1 MWMPLT
7 SPYSLHPPHNITAI
21 GTFIAASVMT
31 SCSHEVMTE
40 VTQNCSELW
49 GIYRSKT
56 YINMDDLK
64 LFTEAPEV
72 MMQQYQVR
80 FFLLMLWNLPN
91 LGPTKIR
98 NCFISFH
105 PSLRHRL
112 SEVKKYLVFKSALII
127 TTKPK
132 RNTFWPC
139 LWPLEPPKS
148 LGTKM
153 NCAKVSLYSLRVI
166 RKGCQT
172 ALEICI
178 DTFSR

>member
-1 MWMPLT
+1 MSQKIRVERRKFFKSEVEDSFQVEKEPATFIRFVRFYSMWMPLT
-7 SPYSLHPPHNITAI
+7 SPYSLQPPHNIPAI

-72 MMQQYQVR
+72 MMQQHQVR

-105 PSLRHRL
+105 PSLRHMRHRYTQCI
-112 SEVKKYLVFKSALII
+112 SNFPASVS
-127 TTKPK
+127 TT
-132 RNTFWPC
+132 W
-139 LWPLEPPKS
+139 L
-148 LGTKM
+148 
-153 NCAKVSLYSLRVI
+153 
-166 RKGCQT
+166 
-172 ALEICI
+172 
-178 DTFSR
+178 